1 MTFELRIKPGNP
13 VKLADIDSRDTRFV
27 GDEPEARRQ
36 LAEDVNAINQLQDS
50 LFAESNRAVLI
61 ILQGMDTSGKD
72 GTIRGVFNTTG
83 PMGVNVTPFRA
94 PSAEELRHD
103 FLWRAHQAA
112 PRKGMI
118 GIFNRSH
125 YEDVLVARVRTLVP
139 HHVIEQRY
147 AQINAFETLLSET
160 GTVILKF
167 MLHISK
173 DEQKTRLQE
182 RLDDPKKRWKFQP
195 ADLEDRAKWHEF
207 RQAYD
212 IMLERCATDHAPWH
226 IIPADHKWARNAAIA
241 KIVRA
246 ELEKMDPKYPV
257 PNWSPD
263 QFVIE

>member
-1 MTFELRIKPGNP
+1 
-13 VKLADIDSRDTRFV
+13 
-27 GDEPEARRQ
+27 
-36 LAEDVNAINQLQDS
+36 
-50 LFAESNRAVLI
+50 
-61 ILQGMDTSGKD
+61 
-72 GTIRGVFNTTG
+72 
-83 PMGVNVTPFRA
+83 MGVTVTPFRA
-94 PSAEELRHD
+94 PSAEELRRD
-103 FLWRAHQAA
+103 FLWRAHQSV

-125 YEDVLVARVRTLVP
+125 YEDVLVARVRKLVP

-147 AQINAFETLLSET
+147 AQINAFEKLLSET

-173 DEQKTRLQE
+173 EEQKARLQE

-207 RQAYD
+207 REAYEM
-212 IMLERCATDHAPWH
+212 MLAKCATDHAPWH

-246 ELEKMDPKYPV
+246 ELEAMDPKYPV
-257 PNWSPD
+257 PDWSPD
-263 QFVIE
+263 QFVIV

>member
-1 MTFELRIKPGNP
+1 MNHDVRIKPGSS
-13 VKLADIDSRDTRFV
+13 VKLADIDPRDTKFV
-27 GDEPEARRQ
+27 GDEALARQQ
-36 LAEDVNAINQLQDS
+36 LAEDVAAIDRLQDR
-50 LFAESNRAVLI
+50 LYAESNRALLI

-72 GTIRGVFNTTG
+72 GTVRGVFNTTG
-83 PMGVNVTPFRA
+83 PMGVTVTPFRA
-94 PSAEELRHD
+94 PSSDELRRD
-103 FLWRAHQAA
+103 FLWRAHQAV

-125 YEDVLVARVRTLVP
+125 YEDVLVARVRKLVP
-139 HHVIEQRY
+139 HSVIDERY

-173 DEQKTRLQE
+173 DEQKLRLQE

-207 RQAYD
+207 REAYEL
-212 IMLERCATDHAPWH
+212 MLEKCSTDHAPWH

-246 ELEKMDPKYPV
+246 ELEAMDPHYPV

-263 QFVIE
+263 QFVIV